1 MGRGPVK
8 ENKGMSENKMA
19 ASYRKEFG
27 KGAARKLRAAGHIPA
42 VIYGHGED
50 PTHVSLPGHET
61 TLLVRKANAL
71 IDLTIEGDDKLV
83 LVKDVQRDPVRQVI
97 EHLDLVVIRKGE
109 KVTVDVA
116 IHVEGEPFSGTM
128 VQLESQTVSLEAE
141 AINIPEFIA
150 VSVDGLEEGT
160 QILAGALQM
169 PQGSTLLTDPEAL
182 VLAITL
188 PAKADEAVAG
198 DEAAEGDG
206 AEAGEAGESA
216 GAGSAEATDASAEA
230 SDSEE

>member
-1 MGRGPVK
+1 
-8 ENKGMSENKMA
+8 MSDNKMA
-19 ASYRKEFG
+19 ANYRKDFG

-61 TLLVRKANAL
+61 SLIVRKANAL
-71 IDLTIEGDDKLV
+71 IDLTIEGEDKLV

-97 EHLDLVVIRKGE
+97 EHLDLVIIRKGE

-128 VQLESQTVSLEAE
+128 VQLESQSVSVEAE

-160 QILAGALQM
+160 QILAGALHL
-169 PQGSTLLTDPEAL
+169 PDGTSLLTDPEAL
-182 VLAITL
+182 VLSIVL
-188 PAKADEAVAG
+188 PAKVE
-198 DEAAEGDG
+198 EQPSAEGVEG
-206 AEAGEAGESA
+206 EAGEAAGEA
-216 GAGSAEATDASAEA
+216 AAESSDAAAEA

>member
-8 ENKGMSENKMA
+8 ENNSMSESKMA

-71 IDLTIEGDDKLV
+71 IDLSIEGDDKLV

-116 IHVEGEPFSGTM
+116 VHVEGEPYSGTM
-128 VQLESQTVSLEAE
+128 VQFENQTVSVEAD
-141 AINIPEFIA
+141 AINIPEFIS
-150 VSVDGLEEGT
+150 VSVEGLDEGT
-160 QILAGALQM
+160 QILAGALRM
-169 PQGSTLLTDPEAL
+169 PEGSTLLTDPETL
-182 VLAITL
+182 ILAITL
-188 PAKADEAVAG
+188 PAKADDSVAG
-198 DEAAEGDG
+198 EEG
-206 AEAGEAGESA
+206 AEGESA
-216 GAGSAEATDASAEA
+216 DGGEAAGTDSGQAADSSAEA

>member
-8 ENKGMSENKMA
+8 ENKSMSESKMA
-19 ASYRKEFG
+19 ASYRKDFG

-71 IDLTIEGDDKLV
+71 IDLSIEGDDKLV

-128 VQLESQTVSLEAE
+128 VQLESQSVSLEAD
-141 AINIPEFIA
+141 AINIPEFIS

-160 QILAGALQM
+160 QILAGALQI
-169 PQGSTLLTDPEAL
+169 PEGSSLLTDPEAL
-182 VLAITL
+182 ILAITL
-188 PAKADEAVAG
+188 PAKVEEEPVAG
-198 DEAAEGDG
+198 DEAAEGEAGDG
-206 AEAGEAGESA
+206 A
-216 GAGSAEATDASAEA
+216 GADSGGAADASAEA

>member
-1 MGRGPVK
+1 
-8 ENKGMSENKMA
+8 MSDNKMT

-61 TLLVRKANAL
+61 ALIIRKANAL
-71 IDLTIEGDDKLV
+71 IDLSIDGDDKLV

-97 EHLDLVVIRKGE
+97 EHLDLVVVRKGE
-109 KVTVDVA
+109 KVTVDVSV
-116 IHVEGEPFSGTM
+116 HVEGEPFSGTM
-128 VQLESQTVSLEAE
+128 VQLESQTVSLEAD
-141 AINIPEFIA
+141 ATNIPEFIA

-160 QILAGALQM
+160 QILAGALTI
-169 PQGSTLLTDPEAL
+169 PAGSTLLTDPEAL

-188 PAKADEAVAG
+188 PAKVEEAPAVETDGEAEAG
-198 DEAAEGDG
+198 GEAAEGGDSSG
-206 AEAGEAGESA
+206 
-216 GAGSAEATDASAEA
+216 DSAEA

>member
-71 IDLTIEGDDKLV
+71 IDLTIDGDDKLV

-169 PQGSTLLTDPEAL
+169 PQGSALLTDPDAL
-182 VLAITL
+182 ILAITL
-188 PAKADEAVAG
+188 PAKADEPVAG
-198 DEAAEGDG
+198 DEAAEG
-206 AEAGEAGESA
+206 EAGDAA
-216 GAGSAEATDASAEA
+216 DAGSAESADAPAEA

>member
-1 MGRGPVK
+1 
-8 ENKGMSENKMA
+8 MSENKMA

-71 IDLTIEGDDKLV
+71 IDLSIDGDDKLV

-141 AINIPEFIA
+141 AINIPEFIT

-169 PQGSTLLTDPEAL
+169 PEGSSLLTDPEAL

-188 PAKADEAVAG
+188 PAKVEEEPVAVEEGAEG
-198 DEAAEGDG
+198 EAAESGEGADG
-206 AEAGEAGESA
+206 
-216 GAGSAEATDASAEA
+216 GSAEAAEAPAEA